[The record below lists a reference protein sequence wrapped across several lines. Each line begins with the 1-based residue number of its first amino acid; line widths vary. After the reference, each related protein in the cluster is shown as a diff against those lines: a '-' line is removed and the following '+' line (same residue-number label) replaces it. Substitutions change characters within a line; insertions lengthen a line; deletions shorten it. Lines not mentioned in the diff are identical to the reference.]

1 MDTIRIILPAVIT
14 LFFSLVL
21 IWIIAGYIKKYADS
35 ELGSDVPSTKTFKS
49 GVNKIAWAITFLALF
64 FSIWWLVT
72 LLSVN
77 EIPRNT
83 IDRTLNNEMR
93 NNFEDRMVADTTKKK

>member
-1 MDTIRIILPAVIT
+1 MDTIRIILPALIT
-14 LFFSLVL
+14 VFFSILL
-21 IWIIAGYIKKYADS
+21 IWIIASYVKKGLDN
-35 ELGSDVPSTKTFKS
+35 GDRRV
-49 GVNKIAWAITFLALF
+49 VNKVAWPITFLILF
-64 FSIWWLVT
+64 FSVWWFVA